1 MSVQDPK
8 GAALVTVRAILWD
21 IMGTATL
28 RDLMKEASYHGAE
41 GIFAVADQA
50 GKETLAALEAWA
62 RSIRS
67 VAGDIP
73 TFGLVN
79 KKDLDPD
86 PEFAAGEIEA
96 FFEKRGWPWLYTSA
110 KTGVGGE
117 EGFRRLAGTILPGR
131 ALPQAAPRG
140 RGARRPL
147 WNKSWTD
154 LIPCRS

>member
-1 MSVQDPK
+1 MLGYIRGSP
-8 GAALVTVRAILWD
+8 
-21 IMGTATL
+21 TL
-28 RDLMKEASYHGAE
+28 RDLLKEAYDHGGE
-41 GIFAVADQA
+41 GIFAVGDRTRKGAS
-50 GKETLAALEAWA
+50 AAFDAWA

-110 KTGVGGE
+110 KTGVGVE
-117 EGFRRLAGTILPGR
+117 ECFRQLTETILADRPILKPDASGDG
-131 ALPQAAPRG
+131 P
-140 RGARRPL
+140 RRP
-147 WNKSWTD
+147 S
-154 LIPCRS
+154 